1 MPSLRPSPVR
11 VCAAGVRGRHLCWL
25 VLVPAIAHADPDL
38 HVKHAPAPRHLK
50 MRTAQVP
57 APTKPLVDKPVQ
69 RDTDELVGLRDVRDA
84 KVNVSVNLGYAVE
97 SASPSSQPTLGGR
110 TPVAGTDYARVRSYG
125 FGEAYVSERGLVFQ
139 SVSAYLSM
147 RFQALDTLS
156 VNNQKIAPPIANWFD
171 TSGKELRTGW
181 VEAKDFLP
189 ASWGAEN
196 LRLRAGNEYV
206 YGAWPMHIDTP
217 LFLGWDGKL
226 LQATAFAGYRHP
238 DYTRDL
244 PASDIPKEP
253 SVQGAT
259 ARFDLRELHAPL
271 PIAASFEILH
281 VGRTVDAIDNRTS
294 VDSTHTQ
301 AELDWRP
308 LRDTALIGQL
318 RWNDGKPANE
328 QITLRTR
335 YKQVT
340 NLVAEVIVRQD
351 TDWQWDPAVVVPQ
364 GDPMTPRRYLDL
376 GPVLPQSIASLR
388 AGTLLWEN
396 VDLYGRA
403 AIARDLTKKDT
414 TPTSGQNA
422 SYWELG
428 GAIEVRLRRTVS
440 LTASATT
447 HQTQL
452 EKATP
457 IQDVMGTPQD
467 LPVSAQIGETSFGE
481 VGTAV
486 RMSLGARR
494 FSAQFELYGR
504 RTHYADLY
512 RVDGA
517 TLPTVDLRGGGR
529 FTIDAW
535 IGNRVK
541 LFAEYDLSTAL
552 DFAPEITGYKTLRL
566 ALSGNY

>member
-1 MPSLRPSPVR
+1 ML
-11 VCAAGVRGRHLCWL
+11 L
-25 VLVPAIAHADPDL
+25 PAIAHADPDL
-38 HVKHAPAPRHLK
+38 RVHHAPPPRHLS
-50 MRTAQVP
+50 MRSTFIEAVK
-57 APTKPLVDKPVQ
+57 PTPPPPPKEP
-69 RDTDELVGLRDVRDA
+69 DELGGLRDVRDA
-84 KVNVSVNLGYAVE
+84 KVNVTVNLGYAVE
-97 SASPSSQPTLGGR
+97 SAAPSSLPTLGGR
-110 TPVAGTDYARVRSYG
+110 TPVAGSDYARVRSYG
-125 FGEAYVSERGLVFQ
+125 FGEAFVSERGLVLQ

-156 VNNQKIAPPIANWFD
+156 VNNQVIAPPIANWFD
-171 TSGKELRTGW
+171 SSGKDLRTGW

-189 ASWGAEN
+189 QSWGAQN
-196 LRLRAGNEYV
+196 LRIRAGNEYV

-226 LQATAFAGYRHP
+226 LQATAFVGYRHP

-244 PASDIPKEP
+244 PAMDIPKQP
-253 SVQGAT
+253 TVQGAT

-271 PIAASFEILH
+271 PIAASFEVLH
-281 VGRTVDAIDNRTS
+281 VGRTDDAVDNTIAL
-294 VDSTHTQ
+294 DSTHTQ

-340 NLVAEVIVRQD
+340 NLVAELIVRQD
-351 TDWQWDPAVVVPQ
+351 TDWQWDPAVVLPQ

-376 GPVLPQSIASLR
+376 GPVLPQSIGSLR

-396 VDLYGRA
+396 VDLYGRV
-403 AIARDLTKKDT
+403 AIARDLTKKDQT
-414 TPTSGQNA
+414 TSGQNA
-422 SYWELG
+422 SYYELG

-440 LTASATT
+440 LTASAST

-452 EKATP
+452 EHATP
-457 IQDVMGTPQD
+457 IVDVMGTPQT
-467 LPVSAQIGETSFGE
+467 LPVSTQIGESSFGE

-512 RVDGA
+512 RVDGVM
-517 TLPTVDLRGGGR
+517 LPTVDIRGGGR

-535 IGNRVK
+535 IGKRVK
-541 LFAEYDLSTAL
+541 LFAEYDLSTAI